1 MTTWSAPSVVRGGGG
16 AARPAGREQ
25 RTGQRSLL
33 TMGFSR
39 FLDAGCSFIRAFVL
53 LMAIG
58 LPFAA
63 QSQPMAVRDLAVLVD
78 ADGSETIAS
87 VSAPEAAQRFTP
99 LDGLLSAGYTRKVHW
114 LRFSVQAPAAGPWWL
129 EVMPPFLDDLRL
141 FTPDGV
147 SFAERRAG
155 DRLPFASREED
166 YRGFIF
172 KLALADSA
180 PHTYYLRLQTTST
193 SLLTLQLWQPERF
206 HAATNLEYTTIGL
219 SFGFFLLIL
228 LLNLTL
234 WFDTRESLYGW
245 FGLFVGSQ
253 LLFFFCFMGL
263 ASQYLLPLAPLL
275 TDAATGASVLMFLA
289 VSPAFYRRM
298 LHVERDQGLLFNVF
312 RLLALLPCLLLV
324 SLLSGHYPEAARMA
338 QASSALAGLLTLYL
352 AVQLWRQGRQ
362 ESRYLLLATALTP
375 LTSVGGALLS
385 LGLISTDLFTDLMQI
400 QRWSPL
406 VVILSLQVALAVRM
420 QEAGKARRLD
430 AQRAVLAENDAM
442 HELQVHK
449 IELEAQNEELRRAHA
464 ETDSSKARY
473 CDFYDMAPVGYCTVS
488 ASGLIRQANL
498 TAGALLGQPRTALLH
513 KPMTRFILPLDQDI
527 FYQLRKRIDNT
538 GEHQDCE
545 LRLLKKDGAPF
556 WVRLDV
562 MASKDDEGATTLRVV
577 ITNVSL
583 HKQLEFERD
592 GLRADIE
599 HHEARWAAAAEALG
613 EGFWEWDMATGEMLR
628 SRVFDAALGYGEQDL
643 PLTADAW
650 VELIHPEDL
659 ASNASCLQNY
669 LTGISATY
677 KVEMRVRAKDGNYQW
692 IVCRGTG
699 IAHDAAGVP
708 TRMIGMH
715 TDISERKQI
724 EAVRDS
730 TLALLKNV
738 ASRVPGMVYQYH
750 LRVDGSSN
758 FPYAS
763 EAIRDIYRVSPQQ
776 AFQNATVVF
785 AAIHPDDHDVV
796 VISVQQSAA
805 DITPWLQEYR
815 VKFDDGTVRWLL
827 GSAVPQRQADG
838 GTLWHGFITDIT
850 ERRKTE
856 AALAEK
862 AQLLV
867 TVLANS
873 SVGIIFIRDRR
884 QVWSNRRMSEM
895 FGYTLAELENQS
907 PGLIYPSVQSQEKFV
922 SIAYPALARD
932 GHFTTPWEMRRKDGS
947 LLWISLS
954 GTSVDRKD
962 PGAGSIWVVEDIS
975 KRRQTERDLVNAN
988 DELTFQNEEKGKRA
1002 AELVVANDELT
1013 FQNEEKGKRAVELT
1027 TAKDDAESANLAK
1040 SRFLATMSH
1049 EIRTPMNAV
1058 LGLLQ
1063 LLALTELSSQQTD
1076 YIQKTRQA
1084 AHSMLQLLN
1093 DILDISRLESDKTAL
1108 EVQPFALDDLMREL
1122 STLLSTQLED
1132 KRIELLFD
1140 IDTAIPKLLI
1150 GDVLRLKQ
1158 ILFNLGNNAVKFTQ
1172 QGDVLI
1178 QIRMLNRTPGQVV
1191 LSFAIS
1197 DTGIGIAPENQQPI
1211 FSAFSQAE
1219 SSITRRFGGTGLGL
1233 SISKK
1238 LVELMGGK
1246 IELSSVLGQGS
1257 TFSIS
1262 VPLQIPTQ
1270 EVTELKPDST
1280 PVPENLQVLLVENH
1294 PKACQLEQAMAQ
1306 SLGLQTDTASTGA
1319 QALAL
1324 IEARRQSGQAPYQLV
1339 LMDEDMSDMDGWQA
1353 SQRIRE
1359 ISAPER
1365 PPLIIMLARSPRQA
1379 LSRRKEP
1386 ELALLSA
1393 YLVKP
1398 ITAGM
1403 LADALDSALKGD
1415 RKMRNQAHETVLK
1428 QTRLQG
1434 LRLLVAEDNTLNQRV
1449 MQELLRT
1456 EGAEV
1461 ELADNGELAV
1471 AAIVHSKQTFDAVL
1485 MDIQMPV
1492 MDGYGATS
1500 VIRLELGLTELP
1512 IIALSANNSLADR
1525 KACLSAG
1532 MNDHIGKP
1540 FDMTQLVQV
1549 ILSHTGR
1556 ASEAGNL
1563 PPAAPAAPDSTEH
1576 PVILDISVLD
1586 RLSGNPAMLRE
1597 LLESY
1602 LKEISNAPDQLQ
1614 AKLDKGDFTGAA
1626 HLSHTLIGIS
1636 AIVGAKH
1643 LAAVARL
1650 TQDQLK
1656 SNPLPTELASLC
1668 SAFRAAVT
1676 LTHSTLLPV
1685 VRNLS

>member
-1 MTTWSAPSVVRGGGG
+1 MKGYGI
-16 AARPAGREQ
+16 
-25 RTGQRSLL
+25 
-33 TMGFSR
+33 
-39 FLDAGCSFIRAFVL
+39 SF
-53 LMAIG
+53 
-58 LPFAA
+58 FAA
-63 QSQPMAVRDLAVLVD
+63 KR
-78 ADGSETIAS
+78 
-87 VSAPEAAQRFTP
+87 
-99 LDGLLSAGYTRKVHW
+99 Y
-114 LRFSVQAPAAGPWWL
+114 
-129 EVMPPFLDDLRL
+129 
-141 FTPDGV
+141 
-147 SFAERRAG
+147 RR
-155 DRLPFASREED
+155 R
-166 YRGFIF
+166 
-172 KLALADSA
+172 
-180 PHTYYLRLQTTST
+180 
-193 SLLTLQLWQPERF
+193 
-206 HAATNLEYTTIGL
+206 
-219 SFGFFLLIL
+219 
-228 LLNLTL
+228 
-234 WFDTRESLYGW
+234 
-245 FGLFVGSQ
+245 
-253 LLFFFCFMGL
+253 
-263 ASQYLLPLAPLL
+263 YLLPLAPLL

-473 CDFYDMAPVGYCTVS
+473 FDFYDMAPVGYCTVS

-498 TAGALLGQPRTALLH
+498 TAGSLLGQPRTALLH

-527 FYQLRKRIDNT
+527 FYQLRKRIDST

-556 WVRLDV
+556 WVRLDA
-562 MASKDDEGATTLRVV
+562 MAAKDDEGAPALRLVM
-577 ITNVSL
+577 TNVSL
-583 HKQLEFERD
+583 RKQLELERD
-592 GLRADIE
+592 GLRADVE
-599 HHEARWAAAAEALG
+599 HHEARWAAAAETLG
-613 EGFWEWDMATGEMLR
+613 EGFWEWDMASGEMLR
-628 SRVFDAALGYGEQDL
+628 SRVFDAALGYAEQDL

-650 VELIHPEDL
+650 VELIHPDDL

-677 KVEMRVRAKDGNYQW
+677 KVEMRVRAKDGNYHW

-776 AFQNATVVF
+776 AFENATVVF

-932 GHFTTPWEMRRKDGS
+932 GHYSTPWEMRRKDGS
-947 LLWISLS
+947 LLWVSLS

-975 KRRQTERDLVNAN
+975 KQRQTEV
-988 DELTFQNEEKGKRA
+988 ELI
-1002 AELVVANDELT
+1002 VANDELT
-1013 FQNEEKGKRAVELT
+1013 FQNEEKGKGVGAALIGAGVRSAYHQVLADLQIVKAFGTVLPSPAQIVNQLHKVLT
-1027 TAKDDAESANLAK
+1027 P
-1040 SRFLATMSH
+1040 R
-1049 EIRTPMNAV
+1049 
-1058 LGLLQ
+1058 
-1063 LLALTELSSQQTD
+1063 LTELSSFVTLALYRFDLEAGTLTCVNAGHTPGLLLSVKQGQVLTIASENLPIGILADEVYAEVCVPIGPGDSVLVYSDGITEARNADGEQFGQERLIGVFEAARAAALVPFGLLESLQQTLRGF
-1076 YIQKTRQA
+1076 TGGA
-1084 AHSMLQLLN
+1084 
-1093 DILDISRLESDKTAL
+1093 
-1108 EVQPFALDDLMREL
+1108 PALDD
-1122 STLLSTQLED
+1122 Q
-1132 KRIELLFD
+1132 
-1140 IDTAIPKLLI
+1140 TAIVVEWPVNVIPMTRAVGQPETTMQALHRRAEAVARNFLTEASR
-1150 GDVLRLKQ
+1150 GDRDLSREEAQKVLYELR
-1158 ILFNLGNNAVKFTQ
+1158 VH
-1172 QGDVLI
+1172 
-1178 QIRMLNRTPGQVV
+1178 QVE
-1191 LSFAIS
+1191 L
-1197 DTGIGIAPENQQPI
+1197 EL
-1211 FSAFSQAE
+1211 QAE
-1219 SSITRRFGGTGLGL
+1219 
-1233 SISKK
+1233 
-1238 LVELMGGK
+1238 
-1246 IELSSVLGQGS
+1246 
-1257 TFSIS
+1257 
-1262 VPLQIPTQ
+1262 
-1270 EVTELKPDST
+1270 
-1280 PVPENLQVLLVENH
+1280 
-1294 PKACQLEQAMAQ
+1294 
-1306 SLGLQTDTASTGA
+1306 
-1319 QALAL
+1319 
-1324 IEARRQSGQAPYQLV
+1324 
-1339 LMDEDMSDMDGWQA
+1339 
-1353 SQRIRE
+1353 
-1359 ISAPER
+1359 
-1365 PPLIIMLARSPRQA
+1365 
-1379 LSRRKEP
+1379 
-1386 ELALLSA
+1386 
-1393 YLVKP
+1393 
-1398 ITAGM
+1398 
-1403 LADALDSALKGD
+1403 
-1415 RKMRNQAHETVLK
+1415 
-1428 QTRLQG
+1428 
-1434 LRLLVAEDNTLNQRV
+1434 
-1449 MQELLRT
+1449 ELLRT
-1456 EGAEV
+1456 QRELQADIVERKQMEEQVHQLAFYDPLTQLANRRLLGDRLRQTLLTSKRSVCYGAVMFMDLDNFKALNDKHGHSAGDLLLV
-1461 ELADNGELAV
+1461 EAAARLKTCVREIDTVARFGGDEFVVLLGELAPSL
-1471 AAIVHSKQTFDAVL
+1471 AASMAQ
-1485 MDIQMPV
+1485 
-1492 MDGYGATS
+1492 TS
-1500 VIRLELGLTELP
+1500 VIAEKIRL
-1512 IIALSANNSLADR
+1512 AL
-1525 KACLSAG
+1525 
-1532 MNDHIGKP
+1532 
-1540 FDMTQLVQV
+1540 
-1549 ILSHTGR
+1549 
-1556 ASEAGNL
+1556 
-1563 PPAAPAAPDSTEH
+1563 AAPYA
-1576 PVILDISVLD
+1576 L
-1586 RLSGNPAMLRE
+1586 GM
-1597 LLESY
+1597 ES
-1602 LKEISNAPDQLQ
+1602 DGV
-1614 AKLDKGDFTGAA
+1614 D
-1626 HLSHTLIGIS
+1626 
-1636 AIVGAKH
+1636 
-1643 LAAVARL
+1643 
-1650 TQDQLK
+1650 
-1656 SNPLPTELASLC
+1656 
-1668 SAFRAAVT
+1668 AVT
-1676 LTHSTLLPV
+1676 LVHRCTASIGFTLFIDDAVSPDEILMRADTAMYQAKAQGRDR
-1685 VRNLS
+1685 VRFYVEQNKAASEGALTPT

>member
-1 MTTWSAPSVVRGGGG
+1 
-16 AARPAGREQ
+16 
-25 RTGQRSLL
+25 
-33 TMGFSR
+33 MGLSR
-39 FLDAGCSFIRAFVL
+39 LLDAGRLFVRTIL
-53 LMAIG
+53 LLVALG

-63 QSQPMAVRDLAVLVD
+63 SAQPVAVHDLAVLVD
-78 ADGSETIAS
+78 ADGVETIAS
-87 VSAPEAAQRFTP
+87 VSAPGASQRFRS
-99 LDGLLSAGYTRKVHW
+99 LDGLFSAGYTRKVHW
-114 LRFSVQAPAAGPWWL
+114 LRFSVQAPAAGSWWL

-141 FTPDGV
+141 FTPDGAT
-147 SFAERRAG
+147 FAERRTG

-473 CDFYDMAPVGYCTVS
+473 FDFYDMAPVGYCTVS

-1058 LGLLQ
+1058 LGMAQVLMQANISEVNRLDYARTIFNSGQ
-1063 LLALTELSSQQTD
+1063 TLLA
-1076 YIQKTRQA
+1076 
-1084 AHSMLQLLN
+1084 LLN
-1093 DILDISRLESDKTAL
+1093 DILDLSKIEAGKVDLESIAIAPAQLIHETQTLFAQTAH
-1108 EVQPFALDDLMREL
+1108 AKGL
-1122 STLLSTQLED
+1122 SIEAQWSGTERRYLGDPNRLRQMLSNLVGNAIKFTKQGGI
-1132 KRIELLFD
+1132 RIEASEVACSGPSATLEFS
-1140 IDTAIPKLLI
+1140 
-1150 GDVLRLKQ
+1150 V
-1158 ILFNLGNNAVKFTQ
+1158 
-1172 QGDVLI
+1172 
-1178 QIRMLNRTPGQVV
+1178 
-1191 LSFAIS
+1191 S
-1197 DTGIGIAPENQQPI
+1197 DTGIGIAKDK
-1211 FSAFSQAE
+1211 QALLFQTFTQAD
-1219 SSITRRFGGTGLGL
+1219 SSTTRNYGGTGLGL
-1233 SISKK
+1233 SIVRTLAQAMGGDAGVKSEAGVGSRFWFRVQVG
-1238 LVELMGGK
+1238 LVSADALAAPSQTELSASSLATQTPQLIGRVLVIEDNPINQEVMQVLLGQMGLEVALADDGQQGLDALMGG
-1246 IELSSVLGQGS
+1246 
-1257 TFSIS
+1257 
-1262 VPLQIPTQ
+1262 
-1270 EVTELKPDST
+1270 
-1280 PVPENLQVLLVENH
+1280 EN
-1294 PKACQLEQAMAQ
+1294 AQLI
-1306 SLGLQTDTASTGA
+1306 LTD
-1319 QALAL
+1319 L
-1324 IEARRQSGQAPYQLV
+1324 
-1339 LMDEDMSDMDGWQA
+1339 
-1353 SQRIRE
+1353 
-1359 ISAPER
+1359 
-1365 PPLIIMLARSPRQA
+1365 
-1379 LSRRKEP
+1379 
-1386 ELALLSA
+1386 
-1393 YLVKP
+1393 
-1398 ITAGM
+1398 
-1403 LADALDSALKGD
+1403 
-1415 RKMRNQAHETVLK
+1415 
-1428 QTRLQG
+1428 
-1434 LRLLVAEDNTLNQRV
+1434 
-1449 MQELLRT
+1449 
-1456 EGAEV
+1456 
-1461 ELADNGELAV
+1461 
-1471 AAIVHSKQTFDAVL
+1471 
-1485 MDIQMPV
+1485 QMPV
-1492 MDGYGATS
+1492 MDGYTAAQH
-1500 VIRLELGLTELP
+1500 IRQWEAQTQQKRRP
-1512 IIALSANNSLADR
+1512 IIAFSADAYAGVRARCLA
-1525 KACLSAG
+1525 AG
-1532 MNDHIGKP
+1532 MDEVLSKP
-1540 FDMTQLVQV
+1540 VLQGDLWAAFAKWLPAVPLAPQSAPTPVVLKTVDQAAIS
-1549 ILSHTGR
+1549 IL
-1556 ASEAGNL
+1556 
-1563 PPAAPAAPDSTEH
+1563 
-1576 PVILDISVLD
+1576 II
-1586 RLSGNPAMLRE
+1586 E
-1597 LLESY
+1597 LLPMLARGKADAIDRFKALQELVAGSELAPEMADAGLP
-1602 LKEISNAPDQLQ
+1602 LKEFRFDLTRQRLLQ
-1614 AKLDKGDFTGAA
+1614 M
-1626 HLSHTLIGIS
+1626 
-1636 AIVGAKH
+1636 
-1643 LAAVARL
+1643 
-1650 TQDQLK
+1650 
-1656 SNPLPTELASLC
+1656 ASKYEWRT
-1668 SAFRAAVT
+1668 AQ
-1676 LTHSTLLPV
+1676 
-1685 VRNLS
+1685 

>member
-1 MTTWSAPSVVRGGGG
+1 MSIVACARSADTDVAQASTSKAPHLNRLAIKARKSLVAAVSLCRGGGG
-16 AARPAGREQ
+16 AARPSGREQ

-33 TMGFSR
+33 AMGLSR

-473 CDFYDMAPVGYCTVS
+473 FDFYDMAPVGYCTVS

-498 TAGALLGQPRTALLH
+498 TAGSLLGQPRTALLH

-527 FYQLRKRIDNT
+527 FYQLRKRIDST

-556 WVRLDV
+556 WVRLDA
-562 MASKDDEGATTLRVV
+562 MAAKDDEGAPALRLVM
-577 ITNVSL
+577 TNVSL
-583 HKQLEFERD
+583 RKQLELERD
-592 GLRADIE
+592 GLRADVE
-599 HHEARWAAAAEALG
+599 HHEARWAAAAETLG
-613 EGFWEWDMATGEMLR
+613 EGFWEWDMASGEMLR
-628 SRVFDAALGYGEQDL
+628 SRVFDAALGYAEQDL

-650 VELIHPEDL
+650 VELIHPDDL

-677 KVEMRVRAKDGNYQW
+677 KVEMRVRAKDGNYHW

-776 AFQNATVVF
+776 AFENATVVF

-796 VISVQQSAA
+796 VISVQQSAT

-838 GTLWHGFITDIT
+838 GTLWHGLITDIT

-932 GHFTTPWEMRRKDGS
+932 GHYSTPWEMRRKDGS
-947 LLWISLS
+947 LLWVSLS

-975 KRRQTERDLVNAN
+975 KQRQTEVELIVANDELTFQNEEKGKRAAELAVAN

-1027 TAKDDAESANLAK
+1027 TARDDAESANLAK

-1058 LGLLQ
+1058 LGMAQVLMQPNIPESSRLDYARTIFNSGQ
-1063 LLALTELSSQQTD
+1063 NLLA
-1076 YIQKTRQA
+1076 
-1084 AHSMLQLLN
+1084 LLN
-1093 DILDISRLESDKTAL
+1093 DILDLSKIEAGKLELEAIVLTPEQLIGEAQALFGQSARAKGLVIDAHWNGAERHYLGDPNRLR
-1108 EVQPFALDDLMREL
+1108 QML
-1122 STLLSTQLED
+1122 SNLVGNAIKFTKQGSI
-1132 KRIELLFD
+1132 RIEASEVACSGSSATLEF
-1140 IDTAIPKLLI
+1140 
-1150 GDVLRLKQ
+1150 
-1158 ILFNLGNNAVKFTQ
+1158 AV
-1172 QGDVLI
+1172 I
-1178 QIRMLNRTPGQVV
+1178 
-1191 LSFAIS
+1191 
-1197 DTGIGIAPENQQPI
+1197 DTGIGIATDKQDLLFQT
-1211 FSAFSQAE
+1211 FSQTD
-1219 SSITRRFGGTGLGL
+1219 SSTTRNYGGTGLGL
-1233 SISKK
+1233 SIVRT
-1238 LVELMGGK
+1238 LARAMGG
-1246 IELSSVLGQGS
+1246 E
-1257 TFSIS
+1257 
-1262 VPLQIPTQ
+1262 
-1270 EVTELKPDST
+1270 
-1280 PVPENLQVLLVENH
+1280 
-1294 PKACQLEQAMAQ
+1294 
-1306 SLGLQTDTASTGA
+1306 
-1319 QALAL
+1319 
-1324 IEARRQSGQAPYQLV
+1324 
-1339 LMDEDMSDMDGWQA
+1339 
-1353 SQRIRE
+1353 
-1359 ISAPER
+1359 
-1365 PPLIIMLARSPRQA
+1365 
-1379 LSRRKEP
+1379 
-1386 ELALLSA
+1386 
-1393 YLVKP
+1393 
-1398 ITAGM
+1398 
-1403 LADALDSALKGD
+1403 
-1415 RKMRNQAHETVLK
+1415 
-1428 QTRLQG
+1428 
-1434 LRLLVAEDNTLNQRV
+1434 
-1449 MQELLRT
+1449 
-1456 EGAEV
+1456 
-1461 ELADNGELAV
+1461 
-1471 AAIVHSKQTFDAVL
+1471 
-1485 MDIQMPV
+1485 
-1492 MDGYGATS
+1492 
-1500 VIRLELGLTELP
+1500 
-1512 IIALSANNSLADR
+1512 
-1525 KACLSAG
+1525 
-1532 MNDHIGKP
+1532 
-1540 FDMTQLVQV
+1540 
-1549 ILSHTGR
+1549 
-1556 ASEAGNL
+1556 
-1563 PPAAPAAPDSTEH
+1563 
-1576 PVILDISVLD
+1576 
-1586 RLSGNPAMLRE
+1586 
-1597 LLESY
+1597 
-1602 LKEISNAPDQLQ
+1602 
-1614 AKLDKGDFTGAA
+1614 
-1626 HLSHTLIGIS
+1626 
-1636 AIVGAKH
+1636 
-1643 LAAVARL
+1643 
-1650 TQDQLK
+1650 
-1656 SNPLPTELASLC
+1656 
-1668 SAFRAAVT
+1668 
-1676 LTHSTLLPV
+1676 
-1685 VRNLS
+1685 RNLSMTLRHLGTLV